1 MRQGLEW
8 VGRLLGPAGGGS
20 GVKRCAPCLAGV
32 VALAFLGCSDRTST
46 EPGIVPAE
54 LLALSPAADTVE
66 MGETVDP
73 PVAVQVI
80 AASGEPVEGIP
91 VRFLLQSG
99 PGKVFPNLAVS
110 DEEGVA
116 EAFFQAGGLA
126 GESRVRADI
135 PSASNVEA
143 LSFDVVTVPSAFV
156 QLAVEEGNGQTA
168 EVESQLPLPFAV
180 TALAGE
186 GIPAGGIAIA
196 WDVRSQLA
204 GLRLSADTS
213 FTDEEGR
220 AEVLLTL
227 GPQTGEI
234 VVAAYAARTT
244 VSDTIQFTVTARA
257 VLETGVIIDF
267 VEPLPLEAGQ
277 QATMFGG
284 GFSAQAEENEVR
296 IEGVKAEILSASPTE
311 ITFVVPAFLDRCLPE
326 RQVGLRALVRDEASN
341 GQLVDLLPAQ
351 PAVTLQTGEAA
362 LLQGDQARCVQ
373 LAGVAGVADYV
384 FHVQSAS
391 RAPDGVATVRM
402 GLRTAEDADI
412 TSSQKLDVA
421 VAAADQAGGD
431 VGEGIVLSSALA
443 ELLSRDVQPVRMGG
457 NAPAARAALRSAE
470 VAEGDTL
477 HILFAV
483 QPNLAISCEDT
494 VRVIGGVV
502 RAVGEHVILVEDPL
516 APAGGF
522 AGADWTLLKNEFD
535 GTVYPTATSFFG
547 EAADIDGNGRVIVL
561 YTPEVNRL
569 SPPEGG
575 RINGFFLLSDLA
587 RSDRPGGGGV
597 SGEDGSVCA
606 TSNEGEILYVAVADP
621 DGVFGS
627 PFTPG
632 QALRAGRRTAAHELQ
647 HLVNAQQRVVLGTG
661 GFDAIEESWLDEG
674 LSHLAEEL
682 VGLQLMGL
690 AETHNI
696 TFDLIEKDRDR
707 LDVFNIY
714 HLPNFFSLALYMSAP
729 GIAPV
734 LSPVDPGGLGSE
746 QMRGFAHFFLR
757 WLLDQSGGEDPAAFV
772 RAIVSG
778 GGGQRSGIANVENV
792 AKRSWDELIAE
803 FAMTLAVDDT
813 GVTGLPDRF
822 TIRTWDLRDVFAG
835 LNANPSAGRR
845 FRIPYPL
852 AVTALGFSAASLD
865 FDLNASTEAFF
876 SIRGSGE
883 APPVAIELLGQDG
896 AVLPPTAN
904 PQLLIVRTR

>member
-1 MRQGLEW
+1 MR
-8 VGRLLGPAGGGS
+8 
-20 GVKRCAPCLAGV
+20 RCAPYLVGV
-32 VALAFLGCSDRTST
+32 AALAFLGCSDRTST

-54 LLALSPAADTVE
+54 LLSLSPAADTVE
-66 MGETVDP
+66 MGETIDP

-91 VRFLLQSG
+91 VRFLLEAG
-99 PGKVFPNLAVS
+99 PGEVFPNLAVS

-135 PSASNVEA
+135 PSASNVEP

-196 WDVRSQLA
+196 WEVRSQLA

-227 GPQTGEI
+227 GHETGEI

-244 VSDTIQFTVTARA
+244 VSDTIQFTATART

-267 VEPLPLEAGQ
+267 VEPLPLQAGQ

-284 GFSAQAEENEVR
+284 GFSALADENEVR
-296 IEGVKAEILSASPTE
+296 IEGVEAEILSASPTE
-311 ITFVVPAFLDRCLPE
+311 IIFIVPAFLDRCLPE
-326 RQVGLRALVRDEASN
+326 RQVGLRALVREEASN
-341 GQLVDLLPAQ
+341 GQFVDLLPAQ
-351 PAVTLQTGEAA
+351 PAVTLRTGEAA
-362 LLQGDQARCVQ
+362 LLQGDQATCVQ
-373 LAGVAGVADYV
+373 LAGAADYV
-384 FHVQSAS
+384 FHVQSAD
-391 RAPDGVATVRM
+391 RAPDGVAAVRM
-402 GLRTAEDADI
+402 GLRTAEDAEI
-412 TSSQKLDVA
+412 NSSQELDVA
-421 VAAADQAGGD
+421 AAAADQAGGD
-431 VGEGIVLSSALA
+431 VGEGLVLSSALA
-443 ELLSRDVQPVRMGG
+443 ELLSRDVQPIRMGG
-457 NAPAARAALRSAE
+457 SGPAARAAFRSAD
-470 VAEGDTL
+470 VADGDTL
-477 HILFAV
+477 DILFAV

-494 VRVIGGVV
+494 ARVISGIV

-516 APAGGF
+516 APPAGF
-522 AGADWTLLKNEFD
+522 AGADWTLLKDEFD
-535 GTVYPTATSFFG
+535 ATVYPTATAFFG

-569 SPPEGG
+569 SQPGG
-575 RINGFFLLSDLA
+575 DRINGFFLLTDLA

-597 SGEDGSVCA
+597 PGKDGSVCA
-606 TSNEGEILYVAVADP
+606 TSNEGEILYVAVSDP
-621 DGVFGS
+621 DGAFGS
-627 PFTPG
+627 PFTSG

-647 HLVNAQQRVVLGTG
+647 HLLNAQQRVVLGTG
-661 GFDAIEESWLDEG
+661 DFADIEESWLDEG

-690 AETHNI
+690 AETPNI
-696 TFDLIEKDRDR
+696 TFGLIENDRDR

-746 QMRGFAHFFLR
+746 QMRGFAHFFVR
-757 WLLDQSGGEDPAAFV
+757 WLLDQLGGEDPAAFV
-772 RAIVSG
+772 RAIASG

-792 AKRSWDELIAE
+792 AKRSWDELIAD

-822 TIRTWDLRDVFAG
+822 TIGTWDLRDIFAG

-852 AVTALGFSAASLD
+852 AVTPLGFSAASLD

-876 SIRGSGE
+876 SIGGSGE
-883 APPVAIELLGQDG
+883 ATPVAIELLGQDG
-896 AVLPPTAN
+896 AFLPPTAN

>member
-1 MRQGLEW
+1 M
-8 VGRLLGPAGGGS
+8 
-20 GVKRCAPCLAGV
+20 
-32 VALAFLGCSDRTST
+32 
-46 EPGIVPAE
+46 PAE

-66 MGETVDP
+66 MGETIDP

-80 AASGEPVEGIP
+80 AAGGDPVEGIP
-91 VRFLLQSG
+91 VRFLLESG

-116 EAFFQAGGLA
+116 EAFFQAGGSA
-126 GESRVRADI
+126 AESRVRADI
-135 PSASNVEA
+135 PSASNVEP

-186 GIPAGGIAIA
+186 GMPDGGIAIA
-196 WDVRSQLA
+196 WEVRSQLA

-227 GPQTGEI
+227 GPETGEI
-234 VVAAYAARTT
+234 VVAAHAARTT
-244 VSDTIQFTVTARA
+244 VSDTIQFTATART

-267 VEPLPLEAGQ
+267 VEPLPLQAGQ

-284 GFSAQAEENEVR
+284 GFSVQVEENEVR
-296 IEGVKAEILSASPTE
+296 IEGVEAEILSASPTE

-326 RQVGLRALVRDEASN
+326 RQVGLRALVREEASN
-341 GQLVDLLPAQ
+341 GQFVDLLPAQ

-362 LLQGDQARCVQ
+362 LLQGGQATCVQ
-373 LAGVAGVADYV
+373 LAGAADYV

-391 RAPDGVATVRM
+391 RAPDGVAAVRM
-402 GLRTAEDADI
+402 GLRTAEDAEI
-412 TSSQKLDVA
+412 NSSQKLVVA

-431 VGEGIVLSSALA
+431 VGDGMVLSSALA
-443 ELLSRDVQPVRMGG
+443 ELLSGDVQPVRMGG
-457 NAPAARAALRSAE
+457 SGPAARAALRSAE
-470 VAEGDTL
+470 VADGDTL
-477 HILFAV
+477 DILFAV
-483 QPNLAISCEDT
+483 QPDLAISCEDT
-494 VRVIGGVV
+494 ARVISGVV

-516 APAGGF
+516 APAAGF
-522 AGADWTLLKNEFD
+522 AGADWTLLKDEFD
-535 GTVYPTATSFFG
+535 ATVYPTATSFFG
-547 EAADIDGNGRVIVL
+547 EDADIDGNGRVIVL

-569 SPPEGG
+569 SPPGGG
-575 RINGFFLLSDLA
+575 RINGFFLLTDLA
-587 RSDRPGGGGV
+587 RSDRPGGGV
-597 SGEDGSVCA
+597 QGEDGSVCA

-621 DGVFGS
+621 DGAFGR
-627 PFTPG
+627 PFTSG

-647 HLVNAQQRVVLGTG
+647 HLLNAQQRVVLGTG
-661 GFDAIEESWLDEG
+661 DFAAIEESWLDEG
-674 LSHLAEEL
+674 LSHLAQEL

-690 AETHNI
+690 AETRNI
-696 TFDLIEKDRDR
+696 TFGLIEDDRDR

-746 QMRGFAHFFLR
+746 QMRGFAHFFVR
-757 WLLDQSGGEDPAAFV
+757 WLLAQSGGEDPAAFV
-772 RAIVSG
+772 RAIASG

-792 AKRSWDELIAE
+792 AKRSWDELIAD

-822 TIRTWDLRDVFAG
+822 TIGTWNLRDVFAG

-852 AVTALGFSAASLD
+852 AIAPLGFSAASLD
-865 FDLNASTEAFF
+865 FELNASTEAFF

-883 APPVAIELLGQDG
+883 ARPVAIELLGQDG
-896 AVLPPTAN
+896 AVLPPAAN